1 MKRKNYVLKNKVE
14 KILLQSSISPCK
26 RHQNHIKT
34 FNSKLFQYQLSPHFQ
49 HLQVERSSRFENYT
63 QIKQPP
69 NLQIDHIDL
78 SSEGDFIFKKLVK
91 HLTLEELELVFK
103 DVDFYIQNPEI
114 RETLDFVNCDNSK
127 LYQILNKEEEEGR
140 TLTDTDRVIDL
151 IKSKIKIMSNKK
163 TKPKFF
169 DDIGFCSDKDEI
181 EKRKQTEIEQKLL
194 KEKIHS
200 NKIRK
205 RICNQQKIFHHKTIA
220 SLLTESEKEIKSLNS
235 TFSKKNQVL
244 QCNRILSEENLNNNN
259 IPLELITYRKHN
271 HKKINSWNVFSRN
284 SSNYIKS
291 KSNEQRKTQFGKTT
305 EDKNNIERDNNYY
318 IGKYTKQIKEIFF
331 KKKED
336 ANRKRKRVILDF
348 RNAQSESIL
357 PYIKLS

>member
-69 NLQIDHIDL
+69 NLQINHIDL

-114 RETLDFVNCDNSK
+114 REALDFVNCDNSK

-220 SLLTESEKEIKSLNS
+220 SLLTESEKEIKSLNC
-235 TFSKKNQVL
+235 TFSKKNQVF
-244 QCNRILSEENLNNNN
+244 CM
-259 IPLELITYRKHN
+259 K
-271 HKKINSWNVFSRN
+271 
-284 SSNYIKS
+284 
-291 KSNEQRKTQFGKTT
+291 
-305 EDKNNIERDNNYY
+305 
-318 IGKYTKQIKEIFF
+318 
-331 KKKED
+331 
-336 ANRKRKRVILDF
+336 
-348 RNAQSESIL
+348 
-357 PYIKLS
+357 